1 MKTICGLALGAV
13 VVGCHLD
20 KLLGGSGGGSP
31 PPSHGT
37 PVGLSFTSQPRT
49 VQAGQPIGPVRV
61 SVVDS
66 AGQPVAGVDTTT
78 VFVALGTNPGG
89 ATLHGDTSTHPV
101 NGVATFTSLSLDN
114 AGHGYTLTA
123 RAAGLTQ
130 PSAPFDIMPPP
141 PTTGNLTVTTSTGGS
156 DVDPDGYTVTVDG
169 DGRAIP
175 TNSSGITFSGL
186 AAGPHTVALSG
197 VASNCAV
204 SGANPRTLSVT
215 AGQTMSTTFS
225 LSCTPLPPTTG
236 NLTVTTST
244 GGSDVDPDGY
254 TVTVDGTDRPIPTNS
269 SGVTFT
275 GLAAGPHT
283 VALSGVASNCSV
295 SGSNPRNAD
304 VPAGGVGRA
313 DFLIRCTALPPPQ
326 NHAPI
331 VNAGGDQTILLS
343 LGSVTV
349 NASFTDQDHDGPWSY
364 TIDWDD
370 NGAVNTGTK
379 QNEGSFSASHSYGLV
394 STHTVTVTVTDSHG
408 LSGSDQA
415 KITVVLF
422 LTPRP

>member
-1 MKTICGLALGAV
+1 MKTICGLALAAV

-130 PSAPFDIMPPP
+130 PSAPFDIMPP
-141 PTTGNLTVTTSTGGS
+141 
-156 DVDPDGYTVTVDG
+156 
-169 DGRAIP
+169 
-175 TNSSGITFSGL
+175 
-186 AAGPHTVALSG
+186 
-197 VASNCAV
+197 
-204 SGANPRTLSVT
+204 
-215 AGQTMSTTFS
+215 
-225 LSCTPLPPTTG
+225 PPTTG